1 MQTLHYH
8 SSIFKT
14 FPCHCFVLSKPIVKN
29 IVLSDKTLYA
39 KFTLG
44 LSNARTRK
52 KEGLERGRI

>member
-14 FPCHCFVLSKPIVKN
+14 VPCHCFVLSKPIVKN
-29 IVLSDKTLYA
+29 IVLSDKTLC
-39 KFTLG
+39 KIHLG